1 MGAADATL
9 PRVTVVILAYKR
21 LERLRE
27 TLTHTLEDLHYPR
40 EQLELIV
47 VDNASEN
54 GTPEMLA
61 AEFPDVRVIVH
72 PTNLGT
78 SGWNAGLLAG
88 TGKWT
93 LMLDDDG
100 HLEGD
105 TLKTAIAAA
114 EEHQADLVSFRSR
127 SGYDRDFYFDTD
139 LPTGVLSFWGTA
151 ALLSRRAIDTTGGFD
166 PNIFIWGNELELTMR
181 ILDAGLRHLHLP
193 DHDAIHMKALP
204 VHGEPL
210 PAKIYATNQRN
221 LAYVTAKSLRWRH
234 LLPALGSRF
243 ARVLFDGYALGT
255 GALTALPEVVRG
267 TVAGLR
273 VRQPLRPE
281 LSALYRRNFPDFRS
295 PLVVVRGPVS
305 RVRALRDPERAER
318 DRAALVER
326 IYARRRPYY
335 PSEPTVFSI

>member
-61 AEFPDVRVIVH
+61 AEFPDVRVMVH

-210 PAKIYATNQRN
+210 PAKI
-221 LAYVTAKSLRWRH
+221 RH
-234 LLPALGSRF
+234 QPAQPRLC
-243 ARVLFDGYALGT
+243 DGQVAAVAASAP
-255 GALTALPEVVRG
+255 GA
-267 TVAGLR
+267 
-273 VRQPLRPE
+273 RQPLRAR
-281 LSALYRRNFPDFRS
+281 LVRRLRTRHGSPHGAARS
-295 PLVVVRGPVS
+295 G
-305 RVRALRDPERAER
+305 AGHG
-318 DRAALVER
+318 
-326 IYARRRPYY
+326 RRPARAPTAAAGALCPL
-335 PSEPTVFSI
+335 PSQLS